1 VSRKAGRATPAS
13 PRSYSKHFLSN
24 ESAQHLKS
32 DVARYRTAYLGFVK
46 ELRRAQPDCGETLA
60 AINVHVSAGALSKAL
75 KEIRKLIKR
84 EAALLAA

>member
-1 VSRKAGRATPAS
+1 MSRKAGRATPAS
-13 PRSYSKHFLSN
+13 PGSYSKHFLSN

-46 ELRRAQPDCGETLA
+46 ELRQAQRIRETLA
-60 AINVHVSAGALSKAL
+60 AINVHVSAGALYKAL